1 MSGFGSEDSRVP
13 AYFDGQDRARGS
25 KGNTGE
31 DNRTPSFYDGQDW
44 TLVTIKK
51 KPTKPKAE
59 PVEKSHVNQRNN
71 HLSLSGKNLQGA
83 QARKLAESTDIKKP
97 RTLSLETQKE
107 ISATR
112 NSLGLTQTE
121 LNKKC
126 QFPMNTIRDIESGKI
141 NPTPQ
146 QMDALSRELKI
157 PIRYSR
163 N

>member
-1 MSGFGSEDSRVP
+1 MSGFGSED
-13 AYFDGQDRARGS
+13 
-25 KGNTGE
+25 T
-31 DNRTPSFYDGQDW
+31 RTPSFYDGQDW

-59 PVEKSHVNQRNN
+59 PLAKPHAAQRNN
-71 HLSLSGKNLQGA
+71 HLSASGKNLQGA
-83 QARKLAESTDIKKP
+83 QARKLAESTDVKKP

-141 NPTPQ
+141 PPTPQ

>member
-1 MSGFGSEDSRVP
+1 MSGFGSEESRV
-13 AYFDGQDRARGS
+13 
-25 KGNTGE
+25 
-31 DNRTPSFYDGQDW
+31 PSFYDGQDW

-59 PVEKSHVNQRNN
+59 PVAKSNLNTSQRNN
-71 HLSLSGKNLQGA
+71 HLSVSGKNLQGA
-83 QARKLAESTDIKKP
+83 QARKLADSTDVKKP

-141 NPTPQ
+141 PPTPQ